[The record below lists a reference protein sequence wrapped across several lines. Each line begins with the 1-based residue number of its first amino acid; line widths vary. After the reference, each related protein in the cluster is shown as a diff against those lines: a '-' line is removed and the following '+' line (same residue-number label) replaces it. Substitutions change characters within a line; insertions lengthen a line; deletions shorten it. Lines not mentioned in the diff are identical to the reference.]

1 MNEAEIARTKVIPYL
16 EQKGWTKQLITDYG
30 RVPIKM
36 GVDVKY
42 ADILAFF
49 VDERNNAFPYLVV
62 EVKTD
67 LTNSEEV
74 EAQANSYSKQL
85 DTQVFVITDGEEYR
99 VYQRTPWGNYVEIND
114 IPVPEKRFLT
124 VTERTE
130 FHPFQYVMCSEPN
143 LLSSVPKAYP
153 ELETKINNFFKLI
166 IENPNLRG
174 SNTYTLRSDITNHYR
189 NSKVLN
195 DMIQKAD
202 IDSLEPKTFKET
214 FENCVMCKLPNK
226 NLIFAVVDSD
236 FPKVQSFLRF
246 IRDFTGEPEENLT

>member
-74 EAQANSYSKQL
+74 QAQANSYSKQL

-99 VYQRTPWGNYVEIND
+99 VYQRTPWG
-114 IPVPEKRFLT
+114 
-124 VTERTE
+124 
-130 FHPFQYVMCSEPN
+130 
-143 LLSSVPKAYP
+143 
-153 ELETKINNFFKLI
+153 KL
-166 IENPNLRG
+166 R
-174 SNTYTLRSDITNHYR
+174 
-189 NSKVLN
+189 
-195 DMIQKAD
+195 
-202 IDSLEPKTFKET
+202 
-214 FENCVMCKLPNK
+214 
-226 NLIFAVVDSD
+226 
-236 FPKVQSFLRF
+236 
-246 IRDFTGEPEENLT
+246 